1 MVEPLYRL
9 APKIAAGPTRIT
21 ADRPSCWHGRSSG
34 GNTLV
39 FCTGRA
45 GNYGLDSI
53 PAEGGVLR
61 IIASLFCGQGTII
74 VPSWNLDSTHIA
86 YLHHQPEAL

>member
-1 MVEPLYRL
+1 MAEPLYRL

-21 ADRPSCWHGRSSG
+21 EDCPSCWHGCSTG

-45 GNYGLDSI
+45 GNCGIDSI

-61 IIASLFCGQGTII
+61 IIAGLFGGQGTIN
-74 VPSWNLDSTHIA
+74 VPSWNLDSTHITCV
-86 YLHHQPEAL
+86 HHQPEEL